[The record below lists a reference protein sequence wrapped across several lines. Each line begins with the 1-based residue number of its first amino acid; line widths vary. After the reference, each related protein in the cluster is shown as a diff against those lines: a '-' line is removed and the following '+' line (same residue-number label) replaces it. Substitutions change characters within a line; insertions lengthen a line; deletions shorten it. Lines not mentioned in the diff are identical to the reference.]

1 MAANIAIIGA
11 GKWGQGLHFAL
22 SQRQP
27 CVITSPH
34 TKQISDFVSIEE
46 ALKCEYLVFALS
58 AQGIN
63 AWLNQHFE
71 QRNSGENSGKFGENL
86 SNLAQNENSKR
97 EFNKNLSNSAQN
109 DNSKSEFSKNLSNSA
124 KNENLKSEISSK
136 NENFVGKNSQ
146 KSPNFA
152 DEFSLKDE
160 KFMSEKSP
168 NFADENLTKNK
179 NFADKNSVKNKNLTD
194 ENFAEKTHEFY
205 QKSENLIKKIP
216 QNELKNKKILLASKG
231 IDTRLG
237 LFLDEIFLRFVKREN
252 FCVLSGPSFASE
264 VMQKL
269 PCALCVSG
277 VNIGVCEEFAA
288 FFPDFIKLY
297 TNTDVRGAE
306 ICGAYKNVLAIAS
319 GICEGLGLGNNA
331 RASLIA
337 RGLIEMQRFGS
348 FFGTKSETFLG
359 LSGAGDLFLTASST
373 LSRNFRAGILL
384 ARGRKKDEVLS
395 ELKEVV
401 EGIDTAFA
409 IQSLAKKHEIYT
421 PIVNE
426 VVAILLGKDVCKSLK
441 DLLSH

>member
-1 MAANIAIIGA
+1 MNAKIAIIGA

-34 TKQISDFVSIEE
+34 TKQIADFVSIEE

-71 QRNSGENSGKFGENL
+71 QRNSGENSGEFSENL
-86 SNLAQNENSKR
+86 SNSVKNDNLKS

-136 NENFVGKNSQ
+136 NENFVSKNSQ
-146 KSPNFA
+146 QSSNFT

-168 NFADENLTKNK
+168 NFAD
-179 NFADKNSVKNKNLTD
+179 KNSVKNKNLAN

-288 FFPDFIKLY
+288 FFPEFIKLY

-409 IQSLAKKHEIYT
+409 IQSLARKHEIYT

-426 VVAILLGKDVCKSLK
+426 VVAILLGKDVRQSLK
-441 DLLSH
+441 TLLSRELN